1 MADILHVEILL
12 LNTSLKEAQTKWIVQ
27 NYPQRV
33 DAAETVAFTV
43 AIHDLLLGLNQNHH
57 SDHIFSLG

>member
-27 NYPQRV
+27 ELPSK
-33 DAAETVAFTV
+33 DFETRLD
-43 AIHDLLLGLNQNHH
+43 ISRQLYYMERGL
-57 SDHIFSLG
+57 

>member
-27 NYPQRV
+27 NYPQRTLKQDSIFPGNCTTWNV
-33 DAAETVAFTV
+33 DCKYTHTIPNYA
-43 AIHDLLLGLNQNHH
+43 
-57 SDHIFSLG
+57 